1 MQFII
6 QPRIFDFFPG
16 MKVVAVVA
24 QGVNNQEDRA
34 EVNSR
39 WEATWAAAQQ
49 AAVYGNAQSHP
60 RVRPWRERFRA
71 LGIPVKQYPSSI
83 EAILR
88 RALKG
93 GVPFRINPL
102 VDFYNAVSLS
112 HMVPAGGFDLAALHG
127 PLELRLT
134 RQGDR
139 FLALDASEPEEVPSG
154 EVAYADGSTILTRH
168 FVWRQARTGLI
179 GRETRDIILISEVLG
194 DLEDGVAEAVLRD
207 FKDGLKDY
215 FGVDSHAFLLDATH
229 REVSW

>member
-1 MQFII
+1 MKFII

-16 MKVVAVVA
+16 IKVVAVVA
-24 QGVNNQEDRA
+24 QGVNNHEERA

-93 GVPFRINPL
+93 GGPFRINPL

-112 HMVPAGGFDLAALHG
+112 HMVPAGGIDLAALQG

-134 RQGDR
+134 RQGDW

-207 FKDGLKDY
+207 FQDGLKDY
-215 FGVDSHAFLLDATH
+215 FGVDSRAFLLDVTH
-229 REVSW
+229 REISW